1 MKNFDYTKGV
11 SAMNRGRESRA
22 LTNKWTRTGLL
33 KGLKGVHG
41 SNMARLLENQAAQL
55 LKEAASST
63 GTTTATVDGWQNV
76 AFPLVRRVFAQL
88 LANDLVSVQ
97 PMSLP
102 SGLIF
107 YMDYKFGTQN
117 PSGTNKLQDYAGG
130 TNAGNVM
137 GGTSSLAGGA
147 FDTATGGWTPPFD
160 LASAYT
166 QYTASAMA
174 NTARAVAGVGATGSI
189 TVADVGGVKLNF
201 RDDAF
206 LTNASTDTYYA
217 TKLKTIDIPVANFPA
232 NADMSAYKNFI
243 VHAAS
248 GSVQGVIG
256 LTRAA
261 PITATSSFIAGSAKT
276 LRAFTGMPDA
286 NTVRFVVSGANAQY
300 STAIAGVGAGTRDT
314 QRFYCG
320 LEYVVRDTFTNQK
333 VDSVFES
340 NLDSLNSGQTR
351 EPIIPE
357 INLSIETTAVTAQ
370 PRKLKARWTPELA
383 QDLNAYHD
391 LDAEVELTTIL
402 GEEIAQEIDN
412 EILYDLLNAAEGAYI
427 EPGGS
432 SPFSSRALP
441 QTKGAGNVAHWSRV
455 PGRYLLENGNAVMTA
470 GSPHVGV
477 SASFSNPLAV
487 TQREWYE
494 TLVEKILHVSNMIHK
509 RTLRAKANFLVTSP
523 EIGTILESTLAFRPM
538 MSLDA
543 QETNFGLG
551 VEQVGNLNNRFAV
564 YVSPYFPRNRV
575 LVGYKGDSFLETGYV
590 YAPYVPLIVTP
601 TIFAPEDF
609 TPRKGVMTRYAKKVV
624 RPEFYG
630 SVIVHDL
637 GQF

>member
-1 MKNFDYTKGV
+1 MGNFDYTKGV
-11 SAMNRGRESRA
+11 SAMNRGREARA
-22 LTNKWTRTGLL
+22 LMGKWNRTGLL
-33 KGLKGVHG
+33 KGLKGVH
-41 SNMARLLENQAAQL
+41 SANMARLLENQAAQL

-63 GTTTATVDGWQNV
+63 GTVTAGTDGWQNV

-107 YMDYKFGTQN
+107 YMDYKFGTEN
-117 PSGTNKLQDYAGG
+117 PSGTAKLQDY
-130 TNAGNVM
+130 TGNIM
-137 GGTSSLAGGA
+137 GGTSSLAGGG
-147 FDTATGGWTPPFD
+147 FNTGTGKGGGGFSPPFE
-160 LASAYT
+160 LGSAYT
-166 QYTASAMA
+166 QYTSSAVVRS
-174 NTARAVAGVGATGSI
+174 ARASSGTGATGSLLTRDI
-189 TVADVGGVKLNF
+189 GTSKLNY
-201 RDDAF
+201 RDDSF
-206 LTNASTDTYYA
+206 LSNNSGDTYYI
-217 TKLKTIDIPVANFPA
+217 TKLKTIDVPIANLPA
-232 NADMSAYKNFI
+232 DADLSAYKHFI
-243 VHAAS
+243 IHAAS
-248 GSVQGVIG
+248 GSVNGRIG
-256 LTRAA
+256 LAHG
-261 PITATSSFIAGSAKT
+261 TATTASLLAGSAKT
-276 LRAFTGMPDA
+276 IRAFTSMP
-286 NTVRFVVSGANAQY
+286 NSTTLRFVVSG
-300 STAIAGVGAGTRDT
+300 SGADSSEGNTPGGADPDG
-314 QRFYCG
+314 QIFDLG
-320 LEYVVRDTFTNQK
+320 MEYVIRDTFTNQK

-340 NLDSLNSGQTR
+340 NLDSLESGQSI
-351 EPIIPE
+351 EPVIPE

-412 EILYDLLNAAEGAYI
+412 EILLDLLNAAEGAYM
-427 EPGGS
+427 EPGGN

-441 QTKGAGNVAHWSRV
+441 QTKGAKNVAHWSRV
-455 PGRYLLENGNAVMTA
+455 VGRYIDENGNDA
-470 GSPHVGV
+470 
-477 SASFSNPLAV
+477 SASGVMKSSSFGYGLA
-487 TQREWYE
+487 TSQREWYE
-494 TLVEKILHVSNMIHK
+494 TLVEKVIHVSNQIHK
-509 RTLRAKANFLVTSP
+509 KTLRAKANFLVTSP
-523 EIGTILESTLAFRPM
+523 EVGTILESTLAFRPV
-538 MSLDA
+538 MSLDVN
-543 QETNFGLG
+543 ETSFGLG
-551 VEQVGNLNNRFAV
+551 VENIGTVNNRFQV

-630 SVIVHDL
+630 SVICHDL

>member
-1 MKNFDYTKGV
+1 MSKFDYTKGI
-11 SAMNRGRESRA
+11 SAMNRGRETRA
-22 LTNKWTRTGLL
+22 LTSKWSRTGLL
-33 KGLKGVHG
+33 KGLEGVH
-41 SNMARLLENQAAQL
+41 SANMARLLENQAAQL
-55 LKEAASST
+55 LKEAASNT
-63 GTTTATVDGWQNV
+63 GTTAATVDGWQNV

-88 LANDLVSVQ
+88 LANDVVSVQ

-117 PSGTNKLQDYAGG
+117 PSGTNKLQDY
-130 TNAGNVM
+130 TGNIQ
-137 GGTSSLAGGA
+137 GGTSSLAGGD
-147 FDTATGGWTPPFD
+147 FDETNGRMSPPYE
-160 LASAYT
+160 LGSAYT
-166 QYTASAMA
+166 QYTASAIVTSGRG
-174 NTARAVAGVGATGSI
+174 TAAATGAL
-189 TVADVGGVKLNF
+189 TTADVGGKKLNY
-201 RDDAF
+201 RDDSW
-206 LTNASTDTYYA
+206 LTADSGDTFYV
-217 TKLKTIDIPVANFPA
+217 TNLKTIDIPIANMPSD
-232 NADMSAYKNFI
+232 ADLSAYKHYI
-243 VHAAS
+243 IHGAS
-248 GSVQGVIG
+248 GSVAGKIGIDGGV
-256 LTRAA
+256 LSNA
-261 PITATSSFIAGSAKT
+261 TASLKAGSAKT
-276 LRAFTGMPDA
+276 IRAFTSMPTTGTLRYVISGSGQDMDVAGYSA
-286 NTVRFVVSGANAQY
+286 NGKAPDDQV
-300 STAIAGVGAGTRDT
+300 
-314 QRFYCG
+314 FYVG

-340 NLDSLNSGQTR
+340 NLDSLESGNTI
-351 EPIIPE
+351 EPVIPE

-412 EILYDLLNAAEGAYI
+412 EILLDLLNAAEGAYI
-427 EPGGS
+427 EPGGN

-441 QTKGAGNVAHWSRV
+441 QTKGASNIAHWSRV
-455 PGRYLLENGNAVMTA
+455 PGRYLNESGTGLLDGG
-470 GSPHVGV
+470 GSDLGS

-494 TLVEKILHVSNMIHK
+494 TLVEKILHVSNQIHK
-509 RTLRAKANFLVTSP
+509 KTLRAKANFIVTSP
-523 EIGTILESTLAFRPM
+523 EVGTILESTLAFRPV
-538 MSLDA
+538 MSMDVK
-543 QETNFGLG
+543 ETSFGLG
-551 VEQVGNLNNRFAV
+551 VENVGTLNNRFNV
-564 YVSPYFPRNRV
+564 FVSPYFPRNRV

-630 SVIVHDL
+630 SVVCHDM

>member
-1 MKNFDYTKGV
+1 MSKFDYTKGV
-11 SAMNRGRESRA
+11 SAMNRGRETRA
-22 LTNKWTRTGLL
+22 LMSKWNRTGLL
-33 KGLKGVHG
+33 KGLKGVH
-41 SNMARLLENQAAQL
+41 SANMARLLENQASQL

-63 GTTTATVDGWQNV
+63 GTTEAGVDGWQNV

-107 YMDYKFGTQN
+107 YMDYKFGTEN
-117 PSGTNKLQDYAGG
+117 PSGTPKLQDY
-130 TNAGNVM
+130 TGNIQ
-137 GGTSSLAGGA
+137 GGTSSLAGGRMS
-147 FDTATGGWTPPFD
+147 TTTGRVNPPFD
-160 LASAYT
+160 LASAYS
-166 QYTASAMA
+166 QYTASAGIES
-174 NTARAVAGVGATGSI
+174 ARASSTDSI
-189 TVADVGGVKLNF
+189 TSSLGLADIGSKKLNY
-201 RDDAF
+201 RDDSF
-206 LTNASTDTYYA
+206 LNNSSTDTFYV
-217 TKLKTIDIPVANFPA
+217 TNLKMVDFPIANFPS
-232 NADMSAYKNFI
+232 NADMSAYKHFI
-243 VHAAS
+243 LHGVS
-248 GSVQGVIG
+248 GSSNGRIGVARG
-256 LTRAA
+256 VAT
-261 PITATSSFIAGSAKT
+261 TSSLISGTAKT
-276 LRAFTGMPDA
+276 LRAFTSMP
-286 NTVRFVVSGANAQY
+286 NTTTIRFIVSG
-300 STAIAGVGAGTRDT
+300 SGGDESAGPVGAT
-314 QRFYCG
+314 QKFVGG
-320 LEYVVRDTFTNQK
+320 LEYVVRDTFSKQK

-340 NLDSLNSGQTR
+340 NLDSVNSGLTV

-412 EILYDLLNAAEGAYI
+412 EILLDLLNAAEGSYI
-427 EPGGS
+427 APGGN
-432 SPFSSRALP
+432 SPFASRALP
-441 QTKGAGNVAHWSRV
+441 ETKGASNIAHWSRV
-455 PGRYLLENGNAVMTA
+455 PGRYLTENGQAVALA
-470 GSPHVGV
+470 GSPHSGV

-494 TLVEKILHVSNMIHK
+494 TLVEKVLHVSNQIHK
-509 RTLRAKANFLVTSP
+509 RTMRAKANFIVTSP
-523 EIGTILESTLAFRPM
+523 EVGTILESTLAFRPVM
-538 MSLDA
+538 TMDVH
-543 QETNFGLG
+543 ETNFGLG
-551 VEQVGNLNNRFAV
+551 VETIGSLNNRFQV